1 MRTRWAIPTAV
12 LLLGASCGGANHRAS
27 HKARSAPEAAF
38 HAVGHYAERISDQR
52 VAYTACLSAPRH
64 LATMTYYQCYAELK
78 DGSCRAF
85 LAVVNG
91 EHFDPTLD
99 PKHRCP

>member
-1 MRTRWAIPTAV
+1 
-12 LLLGASCGGANHRAS
+12 
-27 HKARSAPEAAF
+27 
-38 HAVGHYAERISDQR
+38 
-52 VAYTACLSAPRH
+52 
-64 LATMTYYQCYAELK
+64 MTYYQCYAELK